1 MLVLLVVVQRQ
12 LPSLMAVAPGRSE
25 AVRGWAERKGIALY
39 QLQRHFNRRLFSLL
53 RELGKQP
60 LGWDEIL
67 DGMGSAAEEGH
78 ATNAIWIG
86 SFCQSS
92 ADLGPS
98 LGVDFAR
105 GSLTVAAAVCSDG
118 GRVVVQSW
126 RGPEGVAE
134 GTRRGYRMLRSHGY
148 YLDHLEPGA
157 KHHAIEAAE
166 WYSGRA
172 R

>member
-1 MLVLLVVVQRQ
+1 M
-12 LPSLMAVAPGRSE
+12 
-25 AVRGWAERKGIALY
+25 RGWAERKGIALY

-67 DGMGSAAEEGH
+67 DGMGSAAEEG
-78 ATNAIWIG
+78 
-86 SFCQSS
+86 
-92 ADLGPS
+92 
-98 LGVDFAR
+98 
-105 GSLTVAAAVCSDG
+105 DG

-157 KHHAIEAAE
+157 KHHAIESAE